1 MVSLD
6 SLLNT
11 CPNGTWVTEDVAVEV
26 LGVGSK
32 DALQKKFTDGG
43 LPHVHVD
50 HGSRVK
56 ASPPFD
62 QHKYFFIQKEGT
74 KATPTVGL
82 GEWLDVCSK
91 LESGGADSLDAG
103 ASEIIKKVTSSPS
116 ASDAFKAMQTLK
128 AIPSKS
134 SLPAESSTGTKS
146 DGYEYGTTGSSGG
159 TKVPSKSAA
168 KEGEI
173 YVRADG
179 KKVRRVK
186 KSKSG
191 SGKSLAGFLDGNETK
206 KSSKLKGSQSVA
218 GDGEIYIRAD
228 GKKVRRVK
236 KSSSSSVSGPPASSS
251 GSVGGEVKK
260 KKTLGGF
267 LDNEDRPRAKFGGS
281 ASVAGDQIAV
291 TKERSLTGE
300 VYVRSDGKKVR
311 RVKKSTATKDPL
323 EKKESSDSK
332 KESNVE
338 IVTRPDGTKV
348 RRIRKTKPKAKTAED
363 IDTAKKDDSKDK
375 GLMGFLEKG
384 STPAKKKFS
393 GSHSVAGD
401 QNIQGEIY
409 VRPDGKKVRRV
420 KKPKPLSSA
429 AGATVAADNNPEK
442 KEKPETEIFTRPDG
456 TKVRRI
462 RRPKAKD
469 DSDTGDKKSLGN
481 FFDSKPKK
489 SAKLGGSA
497 SVAGDMIA
505 LDKSKSLT
513 GEVYVRADGKKVR
526 RVKKATTEKKTDT
539 AAKDKNVEIITRPD
553 GTKVR
558 RIRKTKPKKKD
569 DAGGPGLGGFLD
581 SNAKKKVKGSSATV
595 GGDIVSKKEIA
606 PLKPLPGELSK
617 KIPAPA
623 PKPAAP
629 APGKE
634 EEKKSGD
641 AAAPTGGPEDIKK
654 KTLAGFLS
662 RMDDKPKPA
671 PKGSSSVAGDQ
682 IAVDKSQSLTGEVYL
697 RADGKKVRRVQKVS
711 AVQPGDQV
719 EIITRPD
726 GTKVRRIKR
735 VKRPAGQAGPAAN
748 ENIRGVTKANPNKGL
763 GGFLNKTGGGAPANN
778 VVGSASVSGDMLH
791 RNPAESQGEIF
802 VRPDGTKVRRVKKL
816 VSAAPGGAVQRTKD
830 GEEYEIYTRPDG
842 KKVRRIKRVV
852 KKGPDGQILP
862 AGAKPGGAAT
872 VAPGAAAKPITTG
885 AATVAGDVVKT
896 SAQPEIA
903 PVKPPAPAGPAV
915 SKLNAADEETATQ
928 YRKMLKMG
936 MPDGAVQQ
944 KMLVDGIAQHII
956 DSVIAREQP
965 AAGGA
970 PAAPTPAAPAAA
982 PEPAVKYSKLSAA
995 DEEIAGQYRKM
1006 LKMGMPMGAVSQKM
1020 LVDGVAQHIQ
1030 DSVANGEVPAPAGSA
1045 PAAAPAPA
1053 PVPAEPAVK
1062 YSSLSPADE
1071 EIATRFRKMLKMGM
1085 PIGAVSQKMIG
1096 EGVTQNIQDSVANG
1110 EVPRPAGAASAPA
1123 PAAADPGVKYSSL
1136 SPADEEIATRFR
1148 KMLKM
1153 GMPIGA
1159 VSQKMLTEGV
1169 AQHIQDSVANGEVPR
1184 PAGAPAP
1191 AAGGAA
1197 PATGGKMGMIPDG
1210 MVLVPKDQATVPDG
1224 MVMVPKAQA
1233 DRTIP
1238 EGMVAVDKDKTVP
1251 DGFVLVAK
1259 DKVKGDLGDDLV
1271 LVNKSQV
1278 KDSQLVLGAKDDG
1291 DLKKGVVEDD
1301 QIKEAKDS
1309 KVISIDNLP
1318 EQVEKL
1324 KREGKTF
1331 LLQALPDDA
1340 DLQNDFIKKNLLP
1353 KDIKAAAAPAAA
1365 PAPARKPAPPKKE
1378 ETKSSIAEILAQMS
1392 TMGGDFDAEKM
1403 GELLEKL
1410 EESEKR
1416 QKKLEKQLAAAG
1428 VKIAEDIDYDVCLKK
1443 IAEIGKR
1450 MGEIGS
1456 SDVVHPDKD
1465 EQNRLREEYFKLE
1478 QDMEKYSNALVLT
1491 DEYVAEQKRKEK
1503 EWDETN
1509 ANDNLEALKKLRR
1522 HMPVEVRNMSEA
1534 QLTNEPSPN
1543 GQYLP
1548 AGTAKKFKRTNVLQ
1562 VIRRD
1567 PDDIARM
1574 HPSTLENMRVTG
1586 LTLTERRGVY
1596 EHVRGIAPIWEA
1608 GKAEK
1613 MTERKWTWFNMMK
1626 NNFKENLASYKRH
1639 VAQYGPPGAHPYAT
1653 RANPKEGCPLLGKQ
1667 CPLKA
1672 DKLIDYDGDY
1682 GWTDEATYEVSDVKK
1697 ADVEDSGA
1705 RAKAEALELMKEK
1718 KANERADA
1726 LKKHYKG
1733 KLLQVSKANGSC
1745 EGMDDIMDKIEYG
1758 MEKWIEDI
1766 LDLGD
1771 DKSKITDDVKK
1782 KELAKFSDVM
1792 NDCKL
1797 SVYDFCGR
1805 AGMQLSGKKTKDEK
1819 PDPRSAIECR
1829 LAEEVQES
1837 FEIFATF
1844 VENRMKKTEIMDTR
1858 IKNTTN
1864 DLRGLLTDLHGRN
1877 VKTLAALGVER
1888 GDRSRPL
1895 KTEEAITK
1903 EMKEKIAARAP
1914 PPEPEGG
1921 GGGGPMGMPGGGG
1934 GRGGLLA
1941 GIQGGR
1947 GRGRGGGGRG
1957 GLLDAIAG
1965 GKKKGRG
1972 GGGGRGGL
1980 LDAIAGGRGR
1990 GRGGGGG
1997 GGRGGL
2003 LAGIQGRGR
2012 GGGRGGGGGGR
2023 GGLLD
2028 AIAAKGKGGA
2038 KPGGGGGGRGGL
2050 LDAISARGRGGGGRG
2065 GGGGAGGRGGLM
2077 AAIAARGGGG

>member
-6 SLLNT
+6 SLLST
-11 CPNGTWVTEDVAVEV
+11 CPSGAWVTEDVAVEV

-32 DALQKKFTDGG
+32 DAMQKKFAEGG
-43 LPHVHVD
+43 LSHVHVD

-56 ASPPFD
+56 APAPFD
-62 QHKYFFIQKEGT
+62 KHKYFFIQKEGT
-74 KATPTVGL
+74 TAKPTVGL
-82 GEWLDVCSK
+82 GDWLDVCSK

-103 ASEIIKKVTSSPS
+103 ASEIIKKVTSSPT
-116 ASDAFKAMQTLK
+116 AAAGFQAMQSVK
-128 AIPSKS
+128 AIPSKN

-146 DGYEYGTTGSSGG
+146 DGYDYGTSGKSSNGG
-159 TKVPSKSAA
+159 TKVPSKSSG
-168 KEGEI
+168 KDGEV

-191 SGKSLAGFLDGNETK
+191 SGSSLGGFLDGNESK
-206 KSSKLKGSQSVA
+206 KSSKMKGSQSVV

-236 KSSSSSVSGPPASSS
+236 KSSSSSVSGPPSSS
-251 GSVGGEVKK
+251 GSVGGEPRKK
-260 KKTLGGF
+260 SLGGF
-267 LDNEDRPRAKFGGS
+267 LDNEPRPRAKLGGS

-311 RVKKSTATKDPL
+311 RVKKSSATKDPL
-323 EKKESSDSK
+323 EKKDSSSDSK
-332 KESNVE
+332 KDSNVE
-338 IVTRPDGTKV
+338 IITRPDGTKV
-348 RRIRKTKPKAKTAED
+348 RRIRKTKAKAKTAED
-363 IDTAKKDDSKDK
+363 ADTAQKPATTNKD
-375 GLMGFLEKG
+375 LLGFLEKG
-384 STPAKKKFS
+384 NAPGKKKFS

-409 VRPDGKKVRRV
+409 VRPDGKKVRRI

-462 RRPKAKD
+462 RRSKAKD
-469 DSDTGDKKSLGN
+469 DSASSTDKKSLGN

-489 SAKLGGSA
+489 KLGGSA

-526 RVKKATTEKKTDT
+526 RVKKVSTEKKSEAD
-539 AAKDKNVEIITRPD
+539 KEKNVEIITRPD

-558 RIRKTKPKKKD
+558 RIRKTKPKKKEEG
-569 DAGGPGLGGFLD
+569 APGLGGFFD
-581 SNAKKKVKGSSATV
+581 AQPKKKVKGSSATV

-606 PLKPLPGELSK
+606 PMKPLTGELSK
-617 KIPAPA
+617 KIPAFA

-629 APGKE
+629 APVKE

-641 AAAPTGGPEDIKK
+641 SAAAKPPADAEAEKK

-662 RMDDKPKPA
+662 RMTDKPKP
-671 PKGSSSVAGDQ
+671 PPQGSSSVAGDQ

-735 VKRPAGQAGPAAN
+735 VKRPAGQAAGPAN
-748 ENIRGVTKANPNKGL
+748 DNIRGVTNANPNKGL
-763 GGFLNKTGGGAPANN
+763 GTFLNKSGGTVSTLA
-778 VVGSASVSGDMLH
+778 GSASVSGDMLH

-802 VRPDGTKVRRVKKL
+802 VRPDGTKVRRVKKI
-816 VSAAPGGAVQRTKD
+816 VSASANPGAVQRTKD

-852 KKGPDGQILP
+852 KKGPGGQILP

-872 VAPGAAAKPITTG
+872 VVGGVAPKPLTTG
-885 AATVAGDVVKT
+885 AATVAGGVVKT
-896 SAQPEIA
+896 SATPEIA
-903 PVKPPAPAGPAV
+903 PVKPPAPAGPVV
-915 SKLNAADEETATQ
+915 SKLNAADEETASQ

-944 KMLVDGIAQHII
+944 KMLVDGIAQNII
-956 DSVIAREQP
+956 NSVIAREQP
-965 AAGGA
+965 ATGGA
-970 PAAPTPAAPAAA
+970 RAASPAPTPAAPAPA

-995 DEEIAGQYRKM
+995 DEEIAAQYRKM
-1006 LKMGMPMGAVSQKM
+1006 LKMGMPMGAVQQKM
-1020 LVDGVAQHIQ
+1020 LVDGAAQHIQ
-1030 DSVANGEVPAPAGSA
+1030 DSVANGEVPAPPGTA
-1045 PAAAPAPA
+1045 PAPVQARAPTPAPAPA
-1053 PVPAEPAVK
+1053 EPAVKYSSLSPADEEIATIFRKMLKMGMPIGAVSQKMMGEGVAQNIQDSVANGEVPRPAGAAPARAPADPDVK

-1085 PIGAVSQKMIG
+1085 PIGAVSQKMMT
-1096 EGVTQNIQDSVANG
+1096 EGVGQHIQDSVASG
-1110 EVPRPAGAASAPA
+1110 EVPRPAGA
-1123 PAAADPGVKYSSL
+1123 
-1136 SPADEEIATRFR
+1136 
-1148 KMLKM
+1148 
-1153 GMPIGA
+1153 
-1159 VSQKMLTEGV
+1159 
-1169 AQHIQDSVANGEVPR
+1169 
-1184 PAGAPAP
+1184 
-1191 AAGGAA
+1191 
-1197 PATGGKMGMIPDG
+1197 GGKMGMIPDG
-1210 MVLVPKDQATVPDG
+1210 MVLVSKDQATVPDG

-1233 DRTIP
+1233 ERTIP
-1238 EGMVAVDKDKTVP
+1238 EGMVAVAKDKQVP
-1251 DGFVLVAK
+1251 EGFVMVPA
-1259 DKVKGDLGDDLV
+1259 DKVKGDIGNDLV

-1278 KDSQLVLGAKDDG
+1278 KDSQLVLGAKDDK
-1291 DLKKGVVEDD
+1291 DLQKGVASDD
-1301 QIKEAKDS
+1301 QIQDAKDS
-1309 KVISIDNLP
+1309 KVISIDDLP
-1318 EQVEKL
+1318 ERVEKL

-1353 KDIKAAAAPAAA
+1353 KDIKAAPA
-1365 PAPARKPAPPKKE
+1365 PAPAPAPAKKKE
-1378 ETKSSIAEILAQMS
+1378 ESKSSIAEILAQMS

-1478 QDMEKYSNALVLT
+1478 QGMEKYSNALVLT
-1491 DEYVAEQKRKEK
+1491 DEYIAEQKRKEI
-1503 EWDETN
+1503 EWDEVN
-1509 ANDNLEALKKLRR
+1509 AGDNLEALKKIRR

-1534 QLTNEPSPN
+1534 QLTNDPSPN

-1548 AGTAKKFKRTNVLQ
+1548 ASTAKKFKRTNVLQ
-1562 VIRRD
+1562 IIRRD
-1567 PDDIARM
+1567 PDDVARM

-1586 LTLTERRGVY
+1586 LTLTERRAVY
-1596 EHVRGIAPIWEA
+1596 EHVRVIGPIWEG

-1613 MTERKWTWFNMMK
+1613 MTERKWTWFTMMK

-1672 DKLIDYDGDY
+1672 DKLTNYDGDY

-1745 EGMDDIMDKIEYG
+1745 ENMDDIMDKMEFG
-1758 MEKWIEDI
+1758 MDKWIEDI

-1771 DKSKITDDVKK
+1771 DKSKITEDIKK

-1797 SVYDFCGR
+1797 SIYDFCGR

-1829 LAEEVQES
+1829 LAGELQETFEV
-1837 FEIFATF
+1837 FATF
-1844 VENRMKKTEIMDTR
+1844 IENRMKKTEIMDTK

-1864 DLRGLLTDLHGRN
+1864 DLRSLLKELNERN
-1877 VKTLAALGVER
+1877 VKTLAALGVEK

-1895 KTEEAITK
+1895 KTEESITK
-1903 EMKEKIAARAP
+1903 EAKEKIAAREP

-1921 GGGGPMGMPGGGG
+1921 GGGGGPMGMPG
-1934 GRGGLLA
+1934 RG
-1941 GIQGGR
+1941 
-1947 GRGRGGGGRG
+1947 GGGGRG

-1965 GKKKGRG
+1965 GRGKKGRG

-1990 GRGGGGG
+1990 GRGRGGG

-2003 LAGIQGRGR
+2003 LDAIAGGRGR
-2012 GGGRGGGGGGR
+2012 GRGRGGGGGR

-2028 AIAAKGKGGA
+2028 AIAAGRGRGGGRGGGGGGGRGGLLDAISARGKGGP

-2065 GGGGAGGRGGLM
+2065 GGGGGRGGLM